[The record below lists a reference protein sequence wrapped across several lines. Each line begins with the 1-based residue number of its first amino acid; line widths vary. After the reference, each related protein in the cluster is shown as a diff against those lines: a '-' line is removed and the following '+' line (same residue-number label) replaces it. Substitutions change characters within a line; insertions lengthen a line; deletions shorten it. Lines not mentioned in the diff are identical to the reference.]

1 MATVTEDNAS
11 APPPDA
17 AAATPATV
25 DAAPPAPAKYRVGTL
40 TYTKAGLVALF
51 FWLLWGDFCLTLM
64 ETVIP
69 TVLPIKLQS
78 LQAPATLIALLMT
91 TIPHTLTVLVTP
103 AISFRSDR
111 FRSRWGRRIP
121 FLLVP
126 TPILAVLLA
135 LIGYAEPIGRAVAP
149 LVSASPATATLLVIS
164 VLLVAFQ
171 FFNMF
176 VTSIYYY
183 LFNDVVPDVVL
194 ARFMALFRVVG
205 AAAGW
210 AYHTFIFPYAQTHM
224 VEIFVGAGVLYGVGF
239 GLMCLMVREGQ
250 YPPPPPKLEGRTG
263 LIASIRTYAVE
274 CFTHRFYWD
283 FFLAN
288 ASWTLVG
295 AASAFGVLFSLSMGL
310 TTTQLG
316 YIAGTAQLVSMF
328 ILYPAGMLTD
338 RLHPLRVVLI
348 VVGIYIPLYAVPLC
362 YLFFDP
368 APSTVLTIA
377 IAHAA
382 ITLPVAAMW
391 NTAELPLFMKLLP
404 RERYGQFASANAL
417 VRSAAMIVGG
427 LVAGG
432 LIDLMRAV
440 HGGSDF
446 AYRYI
451 PLWQVSFFTLSLVF
465 YYRVY
470 RQWKARGGDA
480 GYTPPTV

>member
-1 MATVTEDNAS
+1 MPDSSATTL
-11 APPPDA
+11 
-17 AAATPATV
+17 
-25 DAAPPAPAKYRVGTL
+25 PPAPAPEALVSVDYATPAAPVYRAGTL
-40 TYTKAGLVALF
+40 TYTRAGLVALF

-103 AISFRSDR
+103 AVSFRSDR

-135 LIGYAEPIGRAVAP
+135 LIGYAEPIGKSLAP
-149 LVSASPATATLLVIS
+149 MVSASPATATLLVIS

-176 VTSIYYY
+176 VQSIYYY

-210 AYHTFIFPYAQTHM
+210 AYHTFVFPYAQTHM
-224 VEIFVGAGVLYGVGF
+224 AEIFLGAAVLYGGGF
-239 GLMCLMVREGQ
+239 GLMCLMVKEGK
-250 YPPPPPKLEGRTG
+250 YPPPPATIEGRTG
-263 LIASIRTYAVE
+263 LVASIKTYAVE

-288 ASWTLVG
+288 TMWTLVG

-348 VVGIYIPLYAVPLC
+348 VVSIYIPLYAVPLC

-368 APSTVLTIA
+368 APSTVLAIA

-404 RERYGQFASANAL
+404 KERYGQFASANAL

-427 LVAGG
+427 LLAGG
-432 LIDLMRAV
+432 LLDVMRAV
-440 HGGSDF
+440 HKDNGDF

-451 PLWQVSFFTLSLVF
+451 PVWQVLFFTLSLVF
-465 YYRVY
+465 FYRLY
-470 RQWKARGGDA
+470 RQWKARGGDV